1 MISIIVQGPVNW
13 MVDQKSLQ
21 LYSNDGY
28 YVDQFSIHVVFVEND
43 GQTIRLFDFRTTIVD
58 GVVYDSLQSFSLAL
72 GVNIDS
78 I

>member
-13 MVDQKSLQ
+13 MVDEKPQQ
-21 LYSNDGY
+21 LYTNEVY
-28 YVDQFSIHVVFVEND
+28 YVDPFSIHVIFVENG

-58 GVVYDSLQSFSLAL
+58 GVVYDSLQSFSVAL

-78 I
+78 L